1 MGCDLQKRKLQTR
14 VDIEIW
20 DTPVADSLLTDAAD
34 SAAVA
39 VDLADR
45 PFEKSF
51 ILLENHSCSE
61 HN

>member
-1 MGCDLQKRKLQTR
+1 MRKLQTP

-20 DTPVADSLLTDAAD
+20 DTPVGDSLLTDAAD